1 MKVYGKIIKK
11 KVKVNI
17 YIIMMINLKVY
28 LKKIKNIME
37 MVIYIMKMVIY
48 IMDIQRM
55 VIKKV
60 KVK

>member
-37 MVIYIMKMVIY
+37 MDIYIMKMVIY

-55 VIKKV
+55 V
-60 KVK
+60 